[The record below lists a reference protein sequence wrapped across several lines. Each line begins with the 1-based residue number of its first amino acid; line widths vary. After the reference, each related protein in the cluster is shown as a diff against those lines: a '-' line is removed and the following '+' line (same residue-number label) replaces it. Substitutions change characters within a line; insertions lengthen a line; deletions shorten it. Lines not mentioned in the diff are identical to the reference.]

1 MPTKNDKASARAT
14 TPFKVKMLSAAISV
28 SMFPVAAP
36 VAFAQDEPQLEEVVV
51 TGSRITRFEGDYVAP
66 VLSLGAEQ
74 MERSG
79 KVNVED
85 FVSEVAA
92 LVGSEG
98 SYEGADE
105 GGAMTGVNALNMR
118 NLGTNRTLVL
128 VNGRRHVSAIA
139 TGEPLV
145 DTNTIPT
152 ALIERVD
159 VLTGGASA
167 VYGADAVSGA
177 VNFVLKDDF
186 EGFDMR
192 TQGSMSDRGDSEDYY
207 ASFVWGSNFHEGR
220 GNITGS
226 YEFRRQEKLE
236 IFERDF
242 GLENRQYLVNNPAEF
257 RKTDDPN
264 VPDRIVAGQRHYIF
278 TSPAGRYDIM
288 GTDPTTGEAIGF
300 GDLTLNSQGNPYRL
314 GTPVSGA
321 HYIGEGGDGTPT
333 AYFTNQFL
341 PETEV
346 HSVNALGRYDLTP
359 AMTAFTELKYVKTD
373 AVSPRNSSFTSALEL
388 TLDNP
393 FLSDSFREVLAG
405 VNDPTISLARDD
417 LEMRSV
423 DDNTRET
430 FRAVVGLRGDLT
442 DWLNYEVSAN
452 YGRTDVRASISNMR
466 REDRYFAAIDAVVD
480 PATGQPT
487 CRSNLDP
494 GAVPPNDDV
503 VSSWKPTAWGVPAN
517 MTFTPGANSGCVPFN
532 PFIDGTPGYFAS
544 GNLPDS
550 APNAAA
556 IDFITGNGVPLVN
569 RGKITQTVMNGF
581 VAGNTGGLGLELP
594 AGPVDFVF
602 GGEYREEKIVNDIND
617 ISSNINALTQLNFEL
632 DSKSSYDV
640 SELFTEVSVPVFDD
654 LGPLLQA
661 LRLDGAYRF
670 SDYSTIGQTS
680 AFSVGL
686 NWTLNDNFI
695 VRGSHGQSVRSPNLE
710 ELFSPDNEASFR
722 PDDVCE
728 QTNLGIQTPTTVAN
742 CAAVLSALGVDPA
755 TFINAYPVG
764 RPGVIGGNP
773 DLMEE
778 TADTD
783 TIGLVFTPT
792 FLPDFVATLDY
803 WKISLDQGI
812 LYPSDDEIVEQCYS
826 AATLDNPF
834 CSLFTRV
841 SQGIEGVVGVVDAL
855 EQRPVNVSQI
865 QTSGYDFSLSY
876 RTELGF
882 DAGSLSL
889 SFAGTK
895 LEELLTQPTV
905 APRLVD
911 EVGQVSTLL
920 GGQAP
925 EWVFNLDAVWE
936 RGPIS
941 LAYGAHYQS
950 GLDRYTAEEIQR
962 SPDISELL
970 GTKNLFVHDIQA
982 DYRFSEGLRAYA
994 GVNNLSD
1001 RMPDVTYL
1009 NVPVG
1014 ARGRV
1019 VYLGLNVSFESL
1031 SGFGFL

>member
-1 MPTKNDKASARAT
+1 MPGKYEKNR
-14 TPFKVKMLSAAISV
+14 TPFKMKMLSAAVSV
-28 SMFPVAAP
+28 SLFPLAAP
-36 VAFAQDEPQLEEVVV
+36 LAVAQEEPQLEEVVV
-51 TGSRITRFEGDYVAP
+51 TGSRITRFEGDFVAP
-66 VLSLGAEQ
+66 VLSMGAEQ

-92 LVGSEG
+92 LVGSDG
-98 SYEGADE
+98 SFEGADQ

-128 VNGRRHVSAIA
+128 VNGRRHVSSIA
-139 TGEPLV
+139 SGEPLV

-192 TQGSMSDRGDSEDYY
+192 TQGGMADRGDAEDFF
-207 ASFVWGSNFHEGR
+207 ASFVWGSNFDDDR
-220 GNITGS
+220 GNITAS
-226 YEFRRQEKLE
+226 YEFRKQNKLE

-242 GLENRQYLVNNPAEF
+242 GLENREYLVNNPDEF
-257 RKTDDPN
+257 RQTDDPN

-288 GTDPTTGEAIGF
+288 GTDAATGEDIGF
-300 GDLTLNSQGNPYRL
+300 GDLTLNNMGNTYRL

-346 HSVNALGRYDLTP
+346 HSVNMLGRYDLTP
-359 AMTAFTELKYVKTD
+359 TTTAFTELKYVKTD
-373 AVSPRNSSFTSALEL
+373 AVSPRNASFTSALEL
-388 TLDNP
+388 KLDNP
-393 FLSDSFREVLAG
+393 FLTDSFQEALAG

-417 LEMRSV
+417 IELRSV

-430 FRAVVGLRGDLT
+430 YRAVAGLRGELT

-452 YGRTDVRASISNMR
+452 YGRTEVEARISNMR
-466 REDRYFAAIDAVVD
+466 REDRYFAAIDAVID
-480 PATGQPT
+480 PATGEPT

-494 GAVPPNDDV
+494 SAVPPNDSI
-503 VSSWKPTAWGVPAN
+503 VSSWKPEVWGDPAN
-517 MTFTPGANSGCVPFN
+517 MTFTPGANSGCIPFN
-532 PFIDGTPGYFAS
+532 PLVDGTPGYFAS

-550 APNAAA
+550 FPNAAA
-556 IDFITGNGVPLVN
+556 IDFITGNGMPLVN
-569 RGKITQTVMNGF
+569 KGQVTQTVLNGF
-581 VAGNTGGLGLELP
+581 VSGNTGGVGFNLP
-594 AGPVDFVF
+594 AGPIDFVL

-617 ISSNINALTQLNFEL
+617 ISSNENGLTQLSFER

-640 SELFTEVSVPVFDD
+640 SEIFTEVSIPVFED
-654 LGPLLQA
+654 LGPFMQM
-661 LRLDGAYRF
+661 LRVDGAYRF

-680 AFSVGL
+680 AFSVGA
-686 NWTLNDNFI
+686 NWTLNDSI
-695 VRGSHGQSVRSPNLE
+695 ILRGSHGQSVRSPNLE
-710 ELFSPDNEASFR
+710 ELFEPDNEGSFR

-728 QTNLGIQTPTTVAN
+728 QTNLGIQSPTTIAN
-742 CAAVLSALGVDPA
+742 CAAELSALGVDPA

-764 RPGVIGGNP
+764 RPGLVGGNP
-773 DLMEE
+773 NLSEE
-778 TADTD
+778 TSETD
-783 TIGLVFTPT
+783 TIGVVFTPT
-792 FLPDFVATLDY
+792 FLPNVVATLDY
-803 WKISLDQGI
+803 WTISLEDGI

-826 AATLDNPF
+826 AVSLDNQF
-834 CSLFTRV
+834 CDMFTRV
-841 SQGIEGVVGVVDAL
+841 SEGVEGVVGVVDAL

-865 QTSGYDFSLSY
+865 KTSGIDFSLSY
-876 RTELGF
+876 QTDLGY

-895 LEELLTQPTV
+895 LEELMTQPTV
-905 APRLVD
+905 APKLVD
-911 EVGQVSTLL
+911 EVGQVETLL

-925 EWVFNLDAVWE
+925 EWVFNFDAAWE
-936 RGPIS
+936 RGPVTV
-941 LAYGAHYQS
+941 AYGSHFQS
-950 GLDRYTAEEIQR
+950 GLDRFTSDEVSR
-962 SPDISELL
+962 SPDISEMM
-970 GTKNLFVHDIQA
+970 GTKDLLVHDIQA
-982 DYRFSEGLRAYA
+982 DYRFNEGLRAYL
-994 GVNNLSD
+994 GVNNLTDELPD
-1001 RMPDVTYL
+1001 RTYL

-1014 ARGRV
+1014 ARGRY
-1019 VYLGLNVSFESL
+1019 VYMGMSASFESL
-1031 SGFGFL
+1031 TGIGLF